1 MRYFY
6 LNLQTDYC
14 RLHLIVTSALE
25 NLSEAHKA
33 DKETEAQGDHDLLK
47 AQQLGNSE
55 AKTEIVMP
63 LS

>member
-1 MRYFY
+1 MQATIVC
-6 LNLQTDYC
+6 LQ
-14 RLHLIVTSALE
+14 I
-25 NLSEAHKA
+25 HKA

>member
-1 MRYFY
+1 M
-6 LNLQTDYC
+6 
-14 RLHLIVTSALE
+14 
-25 NLSEAHKA
+25 SEAHIA
-33 DKETEAQGDHDLLK
+33 DKETEAQRDHDLLK